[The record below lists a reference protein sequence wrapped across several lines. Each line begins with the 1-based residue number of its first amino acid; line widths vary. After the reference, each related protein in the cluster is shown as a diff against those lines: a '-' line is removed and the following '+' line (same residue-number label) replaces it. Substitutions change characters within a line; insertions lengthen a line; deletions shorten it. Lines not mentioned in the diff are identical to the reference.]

1 MNPMRVKA
9 YCDRCGSRLLY
20 NACRFRNGQVFKRF
34 MCAECGRR
42 RTVAQVL
49 QAHGRR
55 QGTPAQLALS
65 LAPQRQ
71 PGVVEKSRS

>member
-1 MNPMRVKA
+1 MNPARVKA

-20 NACRFRNGQVFKRF
+20 NACRFSNGQVFKRF

-49 QAHGRR
+49 QARGRR
-55 QGTPAQLALS
+55 QGKPAQLALS
-65 LAPQRQ
+65 LALRRQ
-71 PGVVEKSRS
+71 PGAVEKGRS

>member
-1 MNPMRVKA
+1 MNPARVKA
-9 YCDRCGSRLLY
+9 YCDWCGSRLLY
-20 NACRFRNGQVFKRF
+20 NACRFSDGQVFKRF

-65 LAPQRQ
+65 LAPRWQ
-71 PGVVEKSRS
+71 PGAN